1 MIKLYS
7 ARTQKAGGCEE
18 SGRAS
23 LRVVFASDT
32 MPASIMRLLVLL
44 LACCEAQ
51 IHKDMLKAIN
61 DNNPSMVAIAIK
73 SFGKVNAVGED
84 GDSVLLYAVR
94 NGKYKAVK
102 ALLNKKADIK
112 AVDASGLNAMHVAA
126 SVGSDRVL
134 QVLGPT
140 GLDRNS
146 EHEADGLR
154 PIHRAV
160 LSGSTDAVK
169 TLLNAEVPADQPTA
183 DGRTPMQ
190 LATSLETAK
199 KSAMEEVLRKFARPT
214 AKAEL

>member
-1 MIKLYS
+1 MPDTGDRPK
-7 ARTQKAGGCEE
+7 REE